1 MTTRAIG
8 RNRLNK
14 RTHLACSVVHFRTS
28 RKVVWQLGNVG
39 RDPPSYVHGED
50 VGYVGISSGL
60 TSVHIGER
68 LSVQYFIASG
78 NLLYPLAA
86 GSDG

>member
-1 MTTRAIG
+1 MV
-8 RNRLNK
+8 
-14 RTHLACSVVHFRTS
+14 SM
-28 RKVVWQLGNVG
+28 W
-39 RDPPSYVHGED
+39 
-50 VGYVGISSGL
+50 GYVGISACL